1 MFQTEATLNVNVR
14 INRFVTTGGKL
25 HLNGPTAPESEL
37 ILVTE
42 HPDMQDLACTIVK
55 DTIVSEMPTHEPFV
69 RPHSKKLSTSQFAI
83 DSASKDGKDKAGIK

>member
-1 MFQTEATLNVNVR
+1 
-14 INRFVTTGGKL
+14 
-25 HLNGPTAPESEL
+25 LNGPTAPESEL

-55 DTIVSEMPTHEPFV
+55 DTIVSEMPTHEPFI
-69 RPHSKKLSTSQFAI
+69 RPHAIKLTTSQFAI